1 MKDSSLIARR
11 LAPCPTV
18 VCASPAYLAKH
29 GRPKTIAAL
38 EDHNC
43 LGYTLSRDV
52 GVDRWLFGRDGKQSA
67 SVKANLEAN
76 NGDVLVAAAVATTNQ
91 VPSDKVSL

>member
-1 MKDSSLIARR
+1 
-11 LAPCPTV
+11 